1 MIRLLFL
8 CLLLL
13 QSISAAQPLNHQI
26 HSHFPASR
34 WEDAMLSGNGLSGVM
49 QYGGQPKETLI
60 FNNHKFINPSNGR
73 DPIPDMSDMLEPMRR
88 EMLAGNI
95 GQGWKLYWDEWQK
108 RTNGGMFWTQ
118 KFHPGYRLNL
128 EFIGGS
134 YPTKYRR
141 TTRYQ
146 TGEILTEFTDGF
158 GDWKRETFVSR
169 AHDIIV
175 TRLTSSS
182 KGHPVNVFLGLEAC
196 ERQPKNIS
204 SEVILDKEWLTWRAK
219 YPPRKGEHGGYE
231 GVTRIVLPKKGR
243 LQIDKSRRVKVTGA
257 PEVILI
263 TALDRYRAD
272 FKQWDQQNLRK
283 KLAAISPNYEELLSQ
298 HTALHR
304 PIYERVSYSLH
315 ASEEDRAQS
324 TEELIA
330 SENADSST
338 IHPALLERL
347 FYTSRYLFMAS
358 SGEQYAPRLSGVF
371 IGRWGAAWAGDYTM
385 DANAN
390 MAVMGGHIA
399 NMSECMLG
407 YQALI
412 ERTLPQWRAG
422 AKQLYGMRGIIG
434 PVRIDG
440 EVAVPHHFNHY
451 HAHPTA
457 TGLGPWIIYPLW
469 ERYLIT
475 GDRKFLKNT
484 LYPIMKEI
492 LLFYEDFLTYR
503 DDNGKLIFVPSCSP
517 ENAWAAIKPRTS
529 AAINSTMD
537 ISACRQLLTNLLQ
550 AEKDLGLP
558 LSKSAQTLLADLPP
572 YLVNKAG
579 ALQEWAWP
587 GHGENYGHRHSSHMY
602 VVWPGY
608 DIHPENPETRHLVP
622 NVIKALEKKNHR
634 IIQAHDFIQRAI
646 AWLRVKKPEPFYD
659 ILKYTLENNYLF
671 ASLATSHDLN
681 HRIYNFDYI
690 LSLQGM
696 LIENALL
703 TQPGLIELL
712 PAMPAALKKG
722 EFTGLKGR
730 NRCTIDHLAWDL
742 SRKTADLTITSD
754 IDQEITLII
763 RPSISQK
770 LHLKAGQTQKFHFE
784 F

>member
-1 MIRLLFL
+1 MIRLLLFFIS
-8 CLLLL
+8 LLTAP
-13 QSISAAQPLNHQI
+13 SWAQPLNHQI
-26 HSHFPASR
+26 HSNFPANR

-60 FNNHKFINPSNGR
+60 FNSHKFLNPGNGR

-88 EMLAGNI
+88 EMLAGRI
-95 GQGWKLYWDEWQK
+95 GEGWKLYWDEWQK

-134 YPTKYRR
+134 YPIKYKR

-146 TGEILTEFTDGF
+146 TGEIITEFTDGF

-175 TRLTSSS
+175 TRLTKSS
-182 KGHPVNVFLGLEAC
+182 KGHPINLTLGLEAC
-196 ERQPKNIS
+196 ERHPKNIS
-204 SEVILDKEWLTWRAK
+204 HEVLVDKEWLSWRAK
-219 YPPRKGEHGGYE
+219 YPARNGEQGGYE
-231 GVTRIVLPKKGR
+231 GVTRIILPKKGR
-243 LQIDKSRRVKVTGA
+243 LRAEKRQKIKITGA

-263 TALDRYRAD
+263 TALDRHRAD
-272 FKQWDQQNLRK
+272 FKEWDKLALKK
-283 KLAAISPNYEELLSQ
+283 KLAAISPNYDELLRQ
-298 HTALHR
+298 HREIHQ
-304 PIYERVSYSLH
+304 PIYDRVHYSLH
-315 ASEEDRAQS
+315 ASEEDRKQS
-324 TEELIA
+324 TEQLIA
-330 SENADSST
+330 TENADKNT

-358 SGEQYAPRLSGVF
+358 SGAEYAPRLSGVF
-371 IGRWGAAWAGDYTM
+371 LGRWGAAWAGDYTM

-399 NMSECMLG
+399 NMSECMRG

-412 ERTLPQWRAG
+412 ERTLPQWRDG
-422 AKQLYGMRGIIG
+422 AKQLYGMRGILG

-469 ERYLIT
+469 EKYEID
-475 GDRKFLKNT
+475 GDKEFLRKT

-492 LLFYEDFLTYR
+492 LLFYEDFLTYK

-517 ENAWAAIKPRTS
+517 ENGWAKIQPRTS

-537 ISACRQLLTNLLQ
+537 ISACRQLLTNLLK

-558 LSKSAQTLLADLPP
+558 PSKSAQDLLAALPP

-608 DIHPENPETRHLVP
+608 DINPENPKTKHLVP
-622 NVIKALEKKNHR
+622 HVIKALEKKNHR
-634 IIQAHDFIQRAI
+634 IVQAHDFIQRAI
-646 AWLRVKKPEPFYD
+646 GWLRVKKPEPFYD

-696 LIENALL
+696 LIENAVF

-712 PAMPAALKKG
+712 PAMPKALPKG

-730 NRCTIDHLAWDL
+730 NRCTIDRVAWDL
-742 SRKTADLTITSD
+742 TKKNAQLTLTSD
-754 IDQEITLII
+754 IDQTLTLII
-763 RPSISQK
+763 RPNIK
-770 LHLKAGQTQKFHFE
+770 KELTLKAGETRKFDFN